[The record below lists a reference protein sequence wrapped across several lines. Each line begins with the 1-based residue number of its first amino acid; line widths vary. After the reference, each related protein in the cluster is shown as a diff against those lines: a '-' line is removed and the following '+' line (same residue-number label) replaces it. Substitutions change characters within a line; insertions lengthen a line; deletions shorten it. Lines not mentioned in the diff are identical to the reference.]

1 MIAPYYGQDLLGGPH
16 RGYKPVDDWMKLCN
30 YQGEHLHIGVMG
42 FDSVPR
48 CGASFVC
55 NVPCL
60 EMQAAF
66 SFMVSVQLLSVLIVF
81 QGVSSCSL
89 AF

>member
-30 YQGEHLHIGVMG
+30 NEGERLQIGVMG
-42 FDSVPR
+42 FDSVPGS
-48 CGASFVC
+48 GASFVS

-66 SFMVSVQLLSVLIVF
+66 SFMVSVQ
-81 QGVSSCSL
+81 
-89 AF
+89 

>member
-30 YQGEHLHIGVMG
+30 YQGEHLQIGVMG
-42 FDSVPR
+42 FDS
-48 CGASFVC
+48 
-55 NVPCL
+55 VPCL

-66 SFMVSVQLLSVLIVF
+66 SFMVSVQW
-81 QGVSSCSL
+81 
-89 AF
+89 